1 MSISAKQIVSKVRL
15 LQALWIF
22 TALFQILIL
31 LGLIDYRFIAGGR
44 LESLE
49 QAQQHLI
56 LAITMLLGFILII
69 ERFYQSIVAKG
80 WTKDWLRAV
89 IFLIGLFFILNTIGN
104 LLAKTMLETLL
115 FTPITLISAFFC
127 IQLASKSKKA

>member
-1 MSISAKQIVSKVRL
+1 MSIFAKQTVSKVRL

-49 QAQQHLI
+49 QARQHLI
-56 LAITMLLGFILII
+56 LAITVLLGFILII
-69 ERFYQSIVAKG
+69 ERFYQSIVTKG
-80 WTKDWLRAV
+80 WTKGWLRAV

-104 LLAKTMLETLL
+104 LLAKTILETLL